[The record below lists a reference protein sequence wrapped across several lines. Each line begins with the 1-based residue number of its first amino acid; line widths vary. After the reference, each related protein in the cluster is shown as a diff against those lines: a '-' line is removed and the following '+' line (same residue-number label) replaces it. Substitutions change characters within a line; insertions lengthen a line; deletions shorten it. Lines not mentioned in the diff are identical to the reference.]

1 MKKYFGMKK
10 VSVRKET
17 KSELSE
23 QTAERRENK
32 ALYVVSCI
40 VVCCFVHIYNCEIC
54 SEHFLRGGNN
64 GVLSEKI
71 RAFFC

>member
-1 MKKYFGMKK
+1 MKKHFGMKK

-40 VVCCFVHIYNCEIC
+40 FMIAKFIA
-54 SEHFLRGGNN
+54 SIFFGRGNN

-71 RAFFC
+71 RAFFCRINEN

>member
-17 KSELSE
+17 KSELPE

-40 VVCCFVHIYNCEIC
+40 FIIAGFVASI
-54 SEHFLRGGNN
+54 FFRGGNN
-64 GVLSEKI
+64 GILSEKI

>member
-10 VSVRKET
+10 VSVRKDT

-23 QTAERRENK
+23 QTAERSENK
-32 ALYVVSCI
+32 ALHVVSCI
-40 VVCCFVHIYNCEIC
+40 FIIARFVASIFFGE
-54 SEHFLRGGNN
+54 GNN

-71 RAFFC
+71 RAFFCRINEN

>member
-32 ALYVVSCI
+32 ALCVVSCI
-40 VVCCFVHIYNCEIC
+40 FIIAKFVASIFFEEGIMVFYPK
-54 SEHFLRGGNN
+54 RY
-64 GVLSEKI
+64 VLFSAE
-71 RAFFC
+71 

>member
-32 ALYVVSCI
+32 ALHVVSCI
-40 VVCCFVHIYNCEIC
+40 FIAARFVASI
-54 SEHFLRGGNN
+54 FFGRRNN
-64 GVLSEKI
+64 GVLSE
-71 RAFFC
+71 RRVFFSAE

>member
-23 QTAERRENK
+23 QAGERREK
-32 ALYVVSCI
+32 KELHVVSCI
-40 VVCCFVHIYNCEIC
+40 FIAARFAASI
-54 SEHFLRGGNN
+54 FFGGNN

-71 RAFFC
+71 RVFSAE

>member
-17 KSELSE
+17 KSELPE

-32 ALYVVSCI
+32 ALYVVSSI
-40 VVCCFVHIYNCEIC
+40 FIIAKFVASIFFGEGIMVFYPKRYVF
-54 SEHFLRGGNN
+54 FLPN
-64 GVLSEKI
+64 K
-71 RAFFC
+71 

>member
-40 VVCCFVHIYNCEIC
+40 FIIAKFVASI
-54 SEHFLRGGNN
+54 FFGGRGIMVFYPKRY
-64 GVLSEKI
+64 VLFSAE
-71 RAFFC
+71 

>member
-17 KSELSE
+17 KSERSE

-40 VVCCFVHIYNCEIC
+40 FIIAGFVASI
-54 SEHFLRGGNN
+54 FFVGG
-64 GVLSEKI
+64 E
-71 RAFFC
+71 

>member
-23 QTAERRENK
+23 QTAERSENK
-32 ALYVVSCI
+32 ALHVVSCI
-40 VVCCFVHIYNCEIC
+40 FIIARFVASIFFGGGEIMV
-54 SEHFLRGGNN
+54 FYPKRY
-64 GVLSEKI
+64 VLFSAE
-71 RAFFC
+71 

>member
-23 QTAERRENK
+23 QAGERRENK

-40 VVCCFVHIYNCEIC
+40 FIIAKFIASIY
-54 SEHFLRGGNN
+54 FGGNK

-71 RAFFC
+71 RAFFCRINEN